1 MNPEIIMAN
10 ILSGTSIKDLVGTR
24 VALGQLPDNT
34 TYPAIVYQV
43 VDAYPEPNVNYSGSQ
58 RARARI
64 QINPIAATLAE
75 VKAIHAAIRSELDFL
90 HQETVLTK
98 LIISCR
104 FASLGPADKDT
115 DAGLWTQPA
124 DYLLI
129 WTE

>member
-1 MNPEIIMAN
+1 MNPEILIGSLLGSTA
-10 ILSGTSIKDLVGTR
+10 IKALVSAR

-43 VDAYPEPNVNYSGSQ
+43 VDAYPEPNVNFDGSQ

-64 QINPIAATLAE
+64 QINPIAATLAK

-104 FASLGPADKDT
+104 FASLGPADRDT

-124 DYLLI
+124 DYILQ
-129 WTE
+129 WYE